1 MVRQSPFLT
10 VQRMAS
16 DPWLGANRMV
26 RGKNVDSMQ
35 VGYGQCAV
43 YILLLSCRRCLMAA
57 FLYSCYRYTL
67 IVQDKVARTAI
78 PDGLLATLSLSPF
91 SISPLLSAC
100 ASRPWLFSLGG
111 LLLLSGGLIDTW
123 SGMIVRIIVSGLLC
137 PGASARRLR
146 CTARHTIP
154 LRNGV

>member
-1 MVRQSPFLT
+1 
-10 VQRMAS
+10 
-16 DPWLGANRMV
+16 MV
-26 RGKNVDSMQ
+26 RGKSVDSMQ

-57 FLYSCYRYTL
+57 FHYSCYRYTL

-137 PGASARRLR
+137 PGASARQLR